1 MNENLKDAHLS
12 NHNAAV
18 PSPGL
23 VDREIKVLDLRR
35 AGLTWQ
41 RIAEEVGYADH
52 TGAYAAYK
60 RAIKRTMQQPADELR
75 TQELDRIDR
84 LQLAIWQN
92 AMKGDTRAILTI
104 VRLMERRAKLTGL
117 DMPIK
122 IEQDVTTWTGGDTI
136 DRAVRD
142 LAALLTRNDATST
155 GESAMAEHISESE
168 SVTTGNELENLVD
181 SLGARMGQDSDGRG
195 MDSLASDN
203 ASENTLGGSS
213 TN

>member
-1 MNENLKDAHLS
+1 MP

-18 PSPGL
+18 PSPEL
-23 VDREIKVLDLRR
+23 VDKEIRVLELRR
-35 AGLTWQ
+35 VGLTWT

-75 TQELDRIDR
+75 AQELDRVDR
-84 LQLAIWQN
+84 LQVAVWPA

-122 IEQDVTTWTGGDTI
+122 IEQDVTTWTGGDLI

-142 LAALLTRNDATST
+142 LAALLTTNDATGT
-155 GESAMAEHISESE
+155 GESAMAEHSGATQSD
-168 SVTTGNELENLVD
+168 TTGQGLEDLVN
-181 SLGARMGQDSDGRG
+181 SLGARLGQDENGRG
-195 MDSLASDN
+195 VDSLASDN
-203 ASENTLGGSS
+203 QTENPLGGSS

>member
-1 MNENLKDAHLS
+1 MP
-12 NHNAAV
+12 NHNSPI
-18 PSPGL
+18 PSPEL
-23 VDREIKVLDLRR
+23 VDKEIKVLELRR
-35 AGLTWQ
+35 VGLTWV

-75 TQELDRIDR
+75 EQELDRIDR
-84 LQLAIWQN
+84 LQVAVWPA
-92 AMKGDTRAILTI
+92 AMKGDTRAVLTI

-122 IEQDVTTWTGGDTI
+122 IEQDVTTWTGGDSI

-155 GESAMAEHISESE
+155 GESAMAEHISETQP
-168 SVTTGNELENLVD
+168 VTTGNELENLVD

-195 MDSLASDN
+195 VDSLASN
-203 ASENTLGGSS
+203 NETENPLGGSS

>member
-1 MNENLKDAHLS
+1 MP

-18 PSPGL
+18 PSPEL
-23 VDREIKVLDLRR
+23 VDKEMKVLDLRR
-35 AGLTWQ
+35 AGLTWV

-75 TQELDRIDR
+75 SQELDRIDR
-84 LQLAIWQN
+84 LQLAVWPA
-92 AMKGDTRAILTI
+92 AMKGDTRAVLTI
-104 VRLMERRAKLTGL
+104 IRLMERRAKLTGL

-122 IEQDVTTWTGGDTI
+122 IEQDVTTWTGGETI

-142 LAALLTRNDATST
+142 LAALLTRNDAVGS
-155 GESAMAEHISESE
+155 GEGAMAEHISQTEP
-168 SVTTGNELENLVD
+168 VTTQHELENLVD
-181 SLGARMGQDSDGRG
+181 SIGARMGQDSDGRG

-203 ASENTLGGSS
+203 ETENPLGGSS
-213 TN
+213 TD

>member
-1 MNENLKDAHLS
+1 MP
-12 NHNAAV
+12 NHNSPI
-18 PSPGL
+18 PSPEL
-23 VDREIKVLDLRR
+23 VDKEVKVLELRR
-35 AGLTWQ
+35 VGLTWV

-75 TQELDRIDR
+75 EQELDRIDR
-84 LQLAIWQN
+84 LQVAVWPA
-92 AMKGDTRAILTI
+92 AMKGDTRAVLTI

-142 LAALLTRNDATST
+142 LASLLTRNDAIGS
-155 GESAMAEHISESE
+155 GESPMAEHISETE
-168 SVTTGNELENLVD
+168 PVTTGNQLEDLVN
-181 SLGARMGQDSDGRG
+181 SLGSRVGQDSDGRG
-195 MDSLASDN
+195 MDSVASDN
-203 ASENTLGGSS
+203 QTENPLGGSS

>member
-1 MNENLKDAHLS
+1 MP
-12 NHNAAV
+12 NHNSPI
-18 PSPGL
+18 PSPEL
-23 VDREIKVLDLRR
+23 VDKEVKVLELRR
-35 AGLTWQ
+35 VGLTWV

-75 TQELDRIDR
+75 EQELDRIDR
-84 LQLAIWQN
+84 LQVAVWPA
-92 AMKGDTRAILTI
+92 AMKGDTRAVLTI

-142 LAALLTRNDATST
+142 LASLLTRNDAIGS
-155 GESAMAEHISESE
+155 GESAMAEHISETE
-168 SVTTGNELENLVD
+168 PVTTGNQLEDLVN
-181 SLGARMGQDSDGRG
+181 SLGSRVGQDSDGRG

-203 ASENTLGGSS
+203 KTENPLGGSS
-213 TN
+213 TD

>member
-1 MNENLKDAHLS
+1 MP
-12 NHNAAV
+12 NHNSPI
-18 PSPGL
+18 PSPEL
-23 VDREIKVLDLRR
+23 VDKEVKVLELRR
-35 AGLTWQ
+35 VGLTWV

-75 TQELDRIDR
+75 EQELDRIDR
-84 LQLAIWQN
+84 LQVAVWPA
-92 AMKGDTRAILTI
+92 AMKGDTRAVLTI

-142 LAALLTRNDATST
+142 LASLLTRNDAIGS
-155 GESAMAEHISESE
+155 GESPMAEHISETE
-168 SVTTGNELENLVD
+168 PVTTGNELENLVN
-181 SLGARMGQDSDGRG
+181 SLGSRVGQDSDGRG
-195 MDSLASDN
+195 VDSVASDN
-203 ASENTLGGSS
+203 ETKNPLGGSS
-213 TN
+213 TD

>member
-1 MNENLKDAHLS
+1 MP
-12 NHNAAV
+12 NHNSPI
-18 PSPGL
+18 PSPEL
-23 VDREIKVLDLRR
+23 VDKEVKVLELRR
-35 AGLTWQ
+35 VGLTWV

-75 TQELDRIDR
+75 EQELDRIDR
-84 LQLAIWQN
+84 LQVAVWPA
-92 AMKGDTRAILTI
+92 AMKGDTRAVLTI

-142 LAALLTRNDATST
+142 LAALLTRNDATGT
-155 GESAMAEHISESE
+155 GESAMAEHISESKP
-168 SVTTGNELENLVD
+168 VTTGNELENLVD
-181 SLGARMGQDSDGRG
+181 SFGSRVGQDSDGRG
-195 MDSLASDN
+195 VDSLASDN
-203 ASENTLGGSS
+203 ETENPLGSSS

>member
-1 MNENLKDAHLS
+1 MP

-18 PSPGL
+18 PSPEL
-23 VDREIKVLDLRR
+23 VDKEVKVLELRR
-35 AGLTWQ
+35 VGLTWV

-75 TQELDRIDR
+75 EQELDRIDR
-84 LQLAIWQN
+84 LQVAVWPA
-92 AMKGDTRAILTI
+92 AMKGDTRAVLTI

-142 LAALLTRNDATST
+142 LASLLTRNDAIGS
-155 GESAMAEHISESE
+155 GESPMAEHISETE
-168 SVTTGNELENLVD
+168 PVTTGNQLEDLVN
-181 SLGARMGQDSDGRG
+181 SLGSRVGQDSDGRG
-195 MDSLASDN
+195 MDSVASDN
-203 ASENTLGGSS
+203 KTENPLGGSS

>member
-1 MNENLKDAHLS
+1 MP
-12 NHNAAV
+12 NHNSPI
-18 PSPGL
+18 PSPEL
-23 VDREIKVLDLRR
+23 VDKEIKVLELRR
-35 AGLTWQ
+35 VGLTWV

-75 TQELDRIDR
+75 EQELDRIDR
-84 LQLAIWQN
+84 LQVAIWPA
-92 AMKGDTRAILTI
+92 AMKGDTRAVLTI

-142 LAALLTRNDATST
+142 LAALLTRNDAVGS
-155 GESAMAEHISESE
+155 GEGAMAEHISESE
-168 SVTTGNELENLVD
+168 PVTTQHELENLVD
-181 SLGARMGQDSDGRG
+181 SLGSRVGQDSDGRG

-203 ASENTLGGSS
+203 QTEDTLGGSS

>member
-1 MNENLKDAHLS
+1 MP

-18 PSPGL
+18 PSPEL
-23 VDREIKVLDLRR
+23 VDKEIKVLELRR
-35 AGLTWQ
+35 VGLTWV

-75 TQELDRIDR
+75 EQELDRIDR
-84 LQLAIWQN
+84 LQVAVWPS
-92 AMKGDTRAILTI
+92 AMKGDTRAVLTI

-142 LAALLTRNDATST
+142 LASLLTRNDATGTS
-155 GESAMAEHISESE
+155 ESAMAEHISESE
-168 SVTTGNELENLVD
+168 PVTTGNELEDLVN
-181 SLGARMGQDSDGRG
+181 SLGARVGQDSDGRG
-195 MDSLASDN
+195 MDSLASN
-203 ASENTLGGSS
+203 NETENTLGGSS